1 MFVFFFV
8 VNRVDLRIKRFS
20 NIIDQTYVFIESLL
34 RFIFWCYS
42 LIWIILQNDLFR
54 LSSNVLQQ

>member
-20 NIIDQTYVFIESLL
+20 NIIGQTYVFIESLL